1 MYISFVLPWNQR
13 EKSFGIVL
21 GDGRGHH
28 RGKILVK
35 HPVHPCCLVAEELI
49 RPGDYILTINGV
61 SIEGWSCDRVS
72 SALGAKEYP
81 FLVLTLR
88 RFLTPHSIPRAA
100 DVWPTVKPWGNV
112 LAVAFEDDAK
122 TAAVAAIKIAAAV
135 EADIASAGAA
145 AAGAAAAAGGGG
157 NDDEEGLDDDEEVEK
172 ADAVNDQVRDKNLK
186 TGKGYITMLSDEHIK
201 NMLADTSDIVRQNI
215 PHPADWNPDEDGEVD
230 ELTDPWGGFNMK
242 RRKNRGIVL
251 ETLPYE
257 KLLARPNMADTGC
270 LAPELL
276 QLWAN
281 NAARINGKPHL
292 PFRMRGKAREQQ
304 HEARA
309 AETEEEAAEDEAR
322 RRREEEEA
330 EDVEAGHFAEGGVES
345 TLGGDKSRGDLPDE
359 EDEFNPPV
367 DDDAVDTNDD
377 DEGVLV
383 VVREVSLP
391 EREERKTALK
401 EEGICHGADT
411 MSVPHCHGE
420 DSLYDGSLAIPGLA
434 AINAAVGSELFHE
447 KDVAESQVGG
457 DPTTSK
463 NPTSGSASSSKRTK
477 SGRKKAAAA
486 TITPTPKPST
496 DLSMQQLSDSIY
508 KSAFSLRRVLKGGDR
523 VQLKMARLLR
533 DDEGGRCILLVRSK
547 LKKADGSLVDYTF
560 TVNRWMK
567 IIYDSQNGKGRYIDY
582 KHICVKDTEGV
593 VKFFRSFNVVQINRV
608 WRVDIHRDRRPPC
621 FIGSVQEDEK
631 QNT

>member
-1 MYISFVLPWNQR
+1 MSNATNKTGITPPIDP
-13 EKSFGIVL
+13 EKTGLKHPADSNGVELLYVSFGTPESSRVVNLSDCVTCERSESASPSGHFPEKTIHV
-21 GDGRGHH
+21 GRSRKGMEWDG
-28 RGKILVK
+28 
-35 HPVHPCCLVAEELI
+35 VHGVW
-49 RPGDYILTINGV
+49 RPTPPSGGGGGGGV
-61 SIEGWSCDRVS
+61 SDNGS
-72 SALGAKEYP
+72 
-81 FLVLTLR
+81 
-88 RFLTPHSIPRAA
+88 
-100 DVWPTVKPWGNV
+100 
-112 LAVAFEDDAK
+112 
-122 TAAVAAIKIAAAV
+122 AAVALEPEQEPNTCTMSPRQDSVDSRSMAGPAAANT
-135 EADIASAGAA
+135 AS
-145 AAGAAAAAGGGG
+145 
-157 NDDEEGLDDDEEVEK
+157 
-172 ADAVNDQVRDKNLK
+172 R
-186 TGKGYITMLSDEHIK
+186 
-201 NMLADTSDIVRQNI
+201 
-215 PHPADWNPDEDGEVD
+215 
-230 ELTDPWGGFNMK
+230 
-242 RRKNRGIVL
+242 
-251 ETLPYE
+251 
-257 KLLARPNMADTGC
+257 
-270 LAPELL
+270 
-276 QLWAN
+276 
-281 NAARINGKPHL
+281 
-292 PFRMRGKAREQQ
+292 FR
-304 HEARA
+304 
-309 AETEEEAAEDEAR
+309 
-322 RRREEEEA
+322 
-330 EDVEAGHFAEGGVES
+330 
-345 TLGGDKSRGDLPDE
+345 DKSRGDLPDE

-434 AINAAVGSELFHE
+434 AINAAAGSELFHE

-496 DLSMQQLSDSIY
+496 DLSMQQLSDSID
-508 KSAFSLRRVLKGGDR
+508 KGAFSLRRVLKGGDR

-582 KHICVKDTEGV
+582 KHICVEDTESVGEL
-593 VKFFRSFNVVQINRV
+593 FRSFNVVEIIKV
-608 WRVDIHRDRRPPC
+608 WRVDVHRDRRPPC